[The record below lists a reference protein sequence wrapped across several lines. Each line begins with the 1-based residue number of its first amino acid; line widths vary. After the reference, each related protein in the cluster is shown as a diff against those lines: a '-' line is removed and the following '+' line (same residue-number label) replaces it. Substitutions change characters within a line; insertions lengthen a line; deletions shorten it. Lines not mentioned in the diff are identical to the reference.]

1 MIDVQNVF
9 LKYPSAKSDT
19 IRGISFAVQ
28 QGEIFGFLGP
38 SGAGKSTMQKILTG
52 TLRNYRGNVRVF
64 DTEMKNRTSDYYEN
78 IGVDFEFPN
87 FYSKFTAAENLK
99 YFASLYSRKP
109 LDPMELLEKVGLR
122 HDADKKVADYS
133 KGMKMRLGFVRSLL
147 HEPKLLFL
155 DEPTSGLDPGERV
168 RFRNLLSE
176 FASHDR
182 IVLISTHIVSDVE
195 YIATCNAVMK
205 GGKIQAVGTTEE
217 LVTLVKGKVWNGTIS
232 AGQLAE
238 YENRLQIVNLRN
250 EADGRISVRYLA
262 EKPGI
267 EDSVPAVPRLEDLYL
282 WMFPESRFDKEAD

>member
-1 MIDVQNVF
+1 MKVIDVQNVF

-217 LVTLVKGKVWNGTIS
+217 LVTLVNGKVWNGTIP
-232 AGQLAE
+232 AGQLA
-238 YENRLQIVNLRN
+238 
-250 EADGRISVRYLA
+250 
-262 EKPGI
+262 
-267 EDSVPAVPRLEDLYL
+267 
-282 WMFPESRFDKEAD
+282 